1 MIKVNLLPIEK
12 RKAEGTPLPRFMAIV
27 GGVVASL
34 LLLVGF
40 AFIWLQAGAVD
51 REIGDLDSQIAQ
63 AKQKTLQKN
72 ALEAQVKGL
81 RGRNDAIVAIEKS
94 RSVLWAE
101 RLDRLAQVLDKQAR
115 KVWLVGI
122 KGTDTPTAAAV
133 GVPQPAG
140 AAKPA
145 VLEATFELACKS
157 CKDLDRGTAVG
168 IVTADFV
175 EAIRREFIEGDNK
188 DFTKYDPMYA
198 ESLEAQSN
206 FVEGHAN
213 TFTLKL
219 FRERSQTPPKPVA
232 PPK

>member
-72 ALEAQVKGL
+72 NLEAQVKGL
-81 RGRNDAIVAIEKS
+81 RARNDAIVAIEKS

-122 KGTDTPTAAAV
+122 KGTDTPTAAV

-157 CKDLDRGTAVG
+157 TKDLDRGTAVG
-168 IVTADFV
+168 IVTAEFV

-198 ESLEAQSN
+198 ESLEPQDR
-206 FVEGHAN
+206 FVEGYAN

-219 FRERSQTPPKPVA
+219 FRERSQTPPKP
-232 PPK
+232 K